1 MPSVFRVGKARPGL
15 LYPWES
21 VACEPSISQ
30 IWQSSMA
37 TAQQYSSA
45 IRRFT
50 KSRSKM
56 PRGILLRL
64 IWPGW
69 ALSMCGLR
77 ESITC
82 SPTQLPH
89 KAWSLSREFDEF
101 RGMTGAGKYIDM
113 AALWTEIHTCALLL
127 RLGIVRILAPIPIVN
142 CAVMHVWSSA
152 AFDAQSV
159 VVDMHKRFISQL
171 FSFRM
176 RAYLVG
182 GFKHRE
188 QSPNRKQGCRM
199 PAHNSEAIW
208 LLMATD
214 AKESTRWTCAS

>member
-15 LYPWES
+15 PYPQES
-21 VACEPSISQ
+21 VTRESSIPQ

-56 PRGILLRL
+56 SRRILLRHGTRPKAY

-82 SPTQLPH
+82 SPMRLPPQ
-89 KAWSLSREFDEF
+89 AWSLSREFDEF
-101 RGMTGAGKYIDM
+101 RGMSGAGKCIDM
-113 AALWTEIHTCALLL
+113 AALLTEIHNCALLL
-127 RLGIVRILAPIPIVN
+127 QLGIVRILAPIPIVN

-159 VVDMHKRFISQL
+159 VVDMHKRFISL
-171 FSFRM
+171 HFSFRV

-182 GFKHRE
+182 GFKH
-188 QSPNRKQGCRM
+188 
-199 PAHNSEAIW
+199 
-208 LLMATD
+208 
-214 AKESTRWTCAS
+214 